1 MSAQSRIPL
10 TFDVSDPKRLR
21 TDLERQ
27 SATLENYHATL
38 TGPQQSAVLV
48 RKPVKRRL
56 NDTTAAFGE
65 FTPVKLVNATD
76 LHSISLPRPD
86 TRNAGLTAYVARL
99 ATPGTIQVTSP
110 GATINGHDAVELAAE
125 IGLYAFFFAGDD
137 VYLAPAGSVWGIP

>member
-27 SATLENYHATL
+27 SATLEAYHSTL

-48 RKPVKRRL
+48 RKPKKRRL

-65 FTPVKLVNATD
+65 FTPIDLANADTV
-76 LHSISLPRPD
+76 HRVSLPRPD
-86 TRNAGLTAYVARL
+86 VRFAGLTAYIVRRSGL
-99 ATPGTIQVTSP
+99 GTILVTSP
-110 GATINGHDAVELAAE
+110 GATINGFDSVELASAV
-125 IGLYAFFFAGDD
+125 GLYSFFLDD
-137 VYLAPAGSVWGIP
+137 EGYFTQPGSTWGVP